1 MNDLSMINQ
10 APASAESTD
19 SGQVCMS
26 PGVQLAAFRAERGW
40 TIEQVASQLNL
51 APRQVAA
58 LEADD
63 YPALPG
69 MPIVRGFVRAYAKLL
84 KVDAG
89 PLLVAFG
96 GETVLVN
103 ESIRHRKDLSTPFS
117 DNRLPSMAA
126 RSGFSSKWIIG
137 ALLFALAA
145 AGIWSSRQGGL
156 EIVLNASKDVKAS
169 LVSMANA
176 LSVPSIPSVNNV
188 EKVDAAPPLPVRPV
202 VNAEPDSAI
211 ASINEATL
219 AASVV
224 DEAVAAPVVPTNR
237 DILSLKMRED
247 SWIEIRRADGGEV
260 LIARL
265 AKAGE
270 SEDFELKGAISLVVG
285 NAAGVD
291 LTLRGDAIELKASSK
306 SNVAR
311 LNLE

>member
-1 MNDLSMINQ
+1 MNDLSMISQ
-10 APASAESTD
+10 VPTGADSTN
-19 SGQVCMS
+19 SGPICMS
-26 PGVQLAAFRAERGW
+26 PGAQLAAFRTERGW
-40 TIEQVASQLNL
+40 TIEQVANQLNL

-69 MPIVRGFVRAYAKLL
+69 IPIIRGFVRAYAKLL
-84 KVDAG
+84 KVDAA
-89 PLLVAFG
+89 PLLAGFG
-96 GETVLVN
+96 GETALVN

-117 DNRLPSMAA
+117 DNRLPSMVA

-137 ALLFALAA
+137 VLFFALAA
-145 AGIWSSRQGGL
+145 VGIWSSRQGSL
-156 EIVLNASKDVKAS
+156 EIVWNASKDVKAS
-169 LVSMANA
+169 LVSMANV
-176 LSVPSIPSVNNV
+176 LSVPPIPSVSNA
-188 EKVDAAPPLPVRPV
+188 EKVDAPPPLPVRPV
-202 VNAEPDSAI
+202 VNAQPESAI
-211 ASINEATL
+211 APINAATPS
-219 AASVV
+219 ASAVN
-224 DEAVAAPVVPTNR
+224 EAVAVPVVPTNR
-237 DILSLKMRED
+237 DILSLKIRED

-270 SEDFELKGAISLVVG
+270 SENFELKGAISLVVG

-291 LTLRGDAIELKASSK
+291 LTLRGDTIELKASSK